1 MLQERNPV
9 QQGQRG
15 CKARRRDR
23 NSQCRTGW
31 GYFPTASPPTPQT
44 KWTIILE
51 VVERES
57 SVSKWPVPSSTI
69 SFSPSSRHA
78 LISPRRELP
87 HCRHFSKSSACVS
100 RHGLATCYEG
110 CLLETRLRVLELW
123 TRHSFGR
130 LNQCWTFEPRC
141 LQTKQRG

>member
-23 NSQCRTGW
+23 SSQCRTGW

-51 VVERES
+51 VVERERYHFKLARERVF
-57 SVSKWPVPSSTI
+57 VSHWYSFWVLWWSIEHTASCFTI
-69 SFSPSSRHA
+69 FCRIFLPPTVGNF
-78 LISPRRELP
+78 LRRTAP
-87 HCRHFSKSSACVS
+87 
-100 RHGLATCYEG
+100 
-110 CLLETRLRVLELW
+110 
-123 TRHSFGR
+123 
-130 LNQCWTFEPRC
+130 P
-141 LQTKQRG
+141 